1 MGTTTDPDG
10 RRMRRRDRR
19 TLAGL
24 LAIGLAVAAC
34 GGEGR
39 TAYMEGGCVECHGT
53 DLRGT
58 PTGGPSL
65 RGVDEHWDE
74 ASLLRYFRN
83 PDSVAAANPRLME
96 LRERYGE
103 GMPPL
108 KMADPIAREALA
120 RYVLR

>member
-1 MGTTTDPDG
+1 MRTRDG
-10 RRMRRRDRR
+10 RVVP
-19 TLAGL
+19 AL
-24 LAIGLAVAAC
+24 LTIGLVISAC

-39 TAYMEGGCVECHGT
+39 AAYLEAGCAECHGN

-65 RGVDEHWDE
+65 RGVGDHWDE

-83 PDSVAAANPRLME
+83 PDSVVVEIPRLME
-96 LRERYGE
+96 LRDRYGE

-108 KMADPIAREALA
+108 KLADPIAREALA
-120 RYVLR
+120 KYVLR